1 VPVLLKIQKGDAL
14 KTTAKDDSN
23 AVKSSVAR
31 NSGGRPL
38 EQYLGTTIRD
48 LRLRYRLTIADLA
61 NRAGISA
68 GMLSKIEN
76 GQTSSSLE
84 TLSQI
89 ANALGVTISN
99 LFRDFNTPTGG
110 AQLVKSGEGME
121 VVRAGTKRGHSYQ
134 LLAFDQGPKKF
145 FDPFL
150 VTINDKSEVF
160 PDFEHTGTEF
170 IYLLE
175 GKLKYRHGRQTY
187 LMSPGDSITFKGK
200 VPHGPI
206 ELIKVPIRMLAITIY
221 SEEPAES

>member
-1 VPVLLKIQKGDAL
+1 MSPTKG
-14 KTTAKDDSN
+14 
-23 AVKSSVAR
+23 VAR
-31 NSGGRPL
+31 KAATVAATPRSGSERML
-38 EQYLGTTIRD
+38 EQHLGITVRD

-61 NRAGISA
+61 SRAGISA

-76 GQTSSSLE
+76 GQTSSSLD
-84 TLSQI
+84 TLFQI

-110 AQLVKSGEGME
+110 AQLIKNGEGME

-134 LLAFDQGPKKF
+134 LLAYDQGPKKV

-175 GKLKYRHGRQTY
+175 GKLRYRHGKQTY
-187 LMSPGDSITFKGK
+187 LMSPGDSLTFKGK
-200 VPHGPI
+200 IAHGPI
-206 ELIKVPIRMLAITIY
+206 ELIKVPIRMLAITMY
-221 SEEPAES
+221 GDEATDPR

>member
-1 VPVLLKIQKGDAL
+1 MNPTKG
-14 KTTAKDDSN
+14 
-23 AVKSSVAR
+23 VAR
-31 NSGGRPL
+31 KAATVAATPRSGSERML
-38 EQYLGTTIRD
+38 EQHLGITVRD

-61 NRAGISA
+61 SRAGISA

-76 GQTSSSLE
+76 GQTSSSLD
-84 TLSQI
+84 TLFQI

-110 AQLVKSGEGME
+110 AQLIKNGEGME

-134 LLAFDQGPKKF
+134 LLAYDQGPKKV

-175 GKLKYRHGRQTY
+175 GKLRYRHGKQTY
-187 LMSPGDSITFKGK
+187 LMSPGDSLTFKGK
-200 VPHGPI
+200 IAHGPI
-206 ELIKVPIRMLAITIY
+206 ELIKVPIRMLAITMY
-221 SEEPAES
+221 GDEATDPH

>member
-1 VPVLLKIQKGDAL
+1 MSPLKNVPGKVA
-14 KTTAKDDSN
+14 
-23 AVKSSVAR
+23 SVAATPR
-31 NSGGRPL
+31 NGSERML
-38 EQYLGTTIRD
+38 EQHLGTTVRD

-61 NRAGISA
+61 SRAGISA

-76 GQTSSSLE
+76 GQTSSSLD
-84 TLSQI
+84 TLFQI

-110 AQLVKSGEGME
+110 AQLIKNGEGME

-134 LLAFDQGPKKF
+134 LLAYDQGPKKV

-175 GKLKYRHGRQTY
+175 GKLRYRHGKQTY
-187 LMSPGDSITFKGK
+187 LMSPGDSLTFKGK
-200 VPHGPI
+200 VAHGPVD
-206 ELIKVPIRMLAITIY
+206 LIKVPIRMLAITMY
-221 SEEPAES
+221 GDEGVESR

>member
-1 VPVLLKIQKGDAL
+1 M
-14 KTTAKDDSN
+14 KTTVKEEPSA
-23 AVKSSVAR
+23 AKSSAVR
-31 NSGGRPL
+31 NSGERLL

-48 LRLRYRLTIADLA
+48 IRLRYRLTIADLS

-89 ANALGVTISN
+89 ANALGVTISQ
-99 LFRDFNTPTGG
+99 LFRDFNTPAGG

-160 PDFEHTGTEF
+160 PDFEHPGTEF

-221 SEEPAES
+221 SEELVGS

>member
-1 VPVLLKIQKGDAL
+1 MSPTKG
-14 KTTAKDDSN
+14 
-23 AVKSSVAR
+23 VAR
-31 NSGGRPL
+31 KAATVAATPRSGSERML
-38 EQYLGTTIRD
+38 EQHLGITVRD

-61 NRAGISA
+61 SRAGISA

-76 GQTSSSLE
+76 GQTSSSLD
-84 TLSQI
+84 TLFQI

-110 AQLVKSGEGME
+110 AQLIKNGEGME

-134 LLAFDQGPKKF
+134 LLAYDQGPKKV

-175 GKLKYRHGRQTY
+175 GKLRYRHGKQTY
-187 LMSPGDSITFKGK
+187 LMSPGDSLTFKGK
-200 VPHGPI
+200 IAHGPI
-206 ELIKVPIRMLAITIY
+206 ELIKVPIRMLAITMY
-221 SEEPAES
+221 GDEATDPH

>member
-1 VPVLLKIQKGDAL
+1 MSPTKG
-14 KTTAKDDSN
+14 
-23 AVKSSVAR
+23 VAR
-31 NSGGRPL
+31 KAAAVAAIPRNGSERML
-38 EQYLGTTIRD
+38 EQHLGTTVRD

-61 NRAGISA
+61 SRAGISA

-76 GQTSSSLE
+76 GQTSSSLD
-84 TLSQI
+84 TLFQI

-110 AQLVKSGEGME
+110 AQLIKNGEGME

-134 LLAFDQGPKKF
+134 LLAYDQGPKKV

-175 GKLKYRHGRQTY
+175 GKLRYRHGKQIY
-187 LMSPGDSITFKGK
+187 LMSPGDSLTFKGK
-200 VPHGPI
+200 IAHGPI
-206 ELIKVPIRMLAITIY
+206 ELIKVPIRMLAITMY
-221 SEEPAES
+221 GDEATDPH

>member
-1 VPVLLKIQKGDAL
+1 MSPLKNVPGKVA
-14 KTTAKDDSN
+14 
-23 AVKSSVAR
+23 SVAATPR
-31 NSGGRPL
+31 NGSERML
-38 EQYLGTTIRD
+38 EQHLGTTVRD
-48 LRLRYRLTIADLA
+48 
-61 NRAGISA
+61 AGISA

-76 GQTSSSLE
+76 GQTSSSLD
-84 TLSQI
+84 TLFQI

-110 AQLVKSGEGME
+110 AQLIKNGEGME

-134 LLAFDQGPKKF
+134 LLAYDQGPKKV

-175 GKLKYRHGRQTY
+175 GKLRYRHGKQTY
-187 LMSPGDSITFKGK
+187 LMSPGDSLTFKGK
-200 VPHGPI
+200 VAHGPVD
-206 ELIKVPIRMLAITIY
+206 LIKVPIRMLAITMY
-221 SEEPAES
+221 GDEGVESR

>member
-1 VPVLLKIQKGDAL
+1 MSPTKG
-14 KTTAKDDSN
+14 
-23 AVKSSVAR
+23 VAR
-31 NSGGRPL
+31 KPATVAATTRSGSERML
-38 EQYLGTTIRD
+38 EQHLGITVRD

-61 NRAGISA
+61 SRAGISA

-76 GQTSSSLE
+76 GQTSSSLD
-84 TLSQI
+84 TLFQI

-110 AQLVKSGEGME
+110 AQLIKNGEGME

-134 LLAFDQGPKKF
+134 LLAYDQGPKKV

-175 GKLKYRHGRQTY
+175 GKLRYRHGKQTY
-187 LMSPGDSITFKGK
+187 LMSPGDSLTFKGK
-200 VPHGPI
+200 IAHGPI
-206 ELIKVPIRMLAITIY
+206 ELIKVPIRMLAITMY
-221 SEEPAES
+221 GDEATDPR

>member
-1 VPVLLKIQKGDAL
+1 MSPTKG
-14 KTTAKDDSN
+14 
-23 AVKSSVAR
+23 VAR
-31 NSGGRPL
+31 KPATVAATTRSGSERML
-38 EQYLGTTIRD
+38 EQHLGITVRD

-61 NRAGISA
+61 SRAGISA

-76 GQTSSSLE
+76 GQTSSSLD
-84 TLSQI
+84 TLFQI

-110 AQLVKSGEGME
+110 AQLIKNGEGME

-134 LLAFDQGPKKF
+134 LLAYDQGPKKV

-175 GKLKYRHGRQTY
+175 GKLRYRHGKQTY
-187 LMSPGDSITFKGK
+187 LM
-200 VPHGPI
+200 
-206 ELIKVPIRMLAITIY
+206 
-221 SEEPAES
+221 

>member
-1 VPVLLKIQKGDAL
+1 MSPTKG
-14 KTTAKDDSN
+14 
-23 AVKSSVAR
+23 VAR
-31 NSGGRPL
+31 KATTVAATPRSGSERML
-38 EQYLGTTIRD
+38 EQHLGITVRD

-61 NRAGISA
+61 SRAGISA

-76 GQTSSSLE
+76 GQTSSSLD
-84 TLSQI
+84 TLFQI

-110 AQLVKSGEGME
+110 AQLIKNGEGME

-134 LLAFDQGPKKF
+134 LLAYDQGPKKV

-175 GKLKYRHGRQTY
+175 GKLRYRHGKQTY
-187 LMSPGDSITFKGK
+187 LMSPGDSLTFKGK
-200 VPHGPI
+200 IAQGPI
-206 ELIKVPIRMLAITIY
+206 ELIKVPIRMLAITMY
-221 SEEPAES
+221 GDEATDPR